1 MSTPGDLSAGRGG
14 MTARAARPVCS
25 AGDRDGRPS
34 APFRTHPQEERH
46 AMDTVKIREL
56 RGTDLQERAR
66 SGRPLALTNRG
77 SLIAVIVPV
86 TRAWVQHLVDYN
98 WSHVRQSIDE
108 GERAMAAGEPMAT
121 IDDVMALPGPGDGHA
136 RQAPE
141 LLVPVVAA
149 VIGGTVMQP
158 PETRETLER
167 LHAALNP
174 RGPDEAAAGPSVLT
188 VRIGELSAERI
199 ERAGAAGQT
208 LALTHDRELVAIVI
222 PVTQGLV
229 EFLIEQ
235 NMSRVLYNT
244 ALGEKEIL
252 SSKKMV
258 TLEDALDSAPPRPA

>member
-1 MSTPGDLSAGRGG
+1 
-14 MTARAARPVCS
+14 
-25 AGDRDGRPS
+25 
-34 APFRTHPQEERH
+34 
-46 AMDTVKIREL
+46 MDTVKIREL

-86 TRAWVQHLVDYN
+86 TRAWVEHLIDYN

-108 GERAMAAGEPMAT
+108 GERAMAAGEPMST
-121 IDDVMALPGPGDGHA
+121 IEDVMAQPADGDG
-136 RQAPE
+136 RGQQAPE

-167 LHAALNP
+167 LHALLNP
-174 RGPDEAAAGPSVLT
+174 RNPDEEPEGPSVLT
-188 VRIGELSAERI
+188 MRIGELSAERI

-222 PVTQGLV
+222 PVTRGLV

-235 NMSRVLYNT
+235 NMSRVIYNT

-252 SSKKMV
+252 NPQRML
-258 TLEDALDSAPPRPA
+258 TLDDAIRAAGPRRPA

>member
-1 MSTPGDLSAGRGG
+1 
-14 MTARAARPVCS
+14 
-25 AGDRDGRPS
+25 
-34 APFRTHPQEERH
+34 
-46 AMDTVKIREL
+46 MDTVKIREL
-56 RGTDLQERAR
+56 RGTDLQQRTR

-77 SLIAVIVPV
+77 NLIAVLVPV
-86 TRAWVQHLVDYN
+86 TRAWVEHLIDYN

-108 GERAMAAGEPMAT
+108 GERAIAAGEPMAT
-121 IDDVMALPGPGDGHA
+121 LDDVMAQPGPDDEFGQ
-136 RQAPE
+136 QAPE

-158 PETRETLER
+158 PETTETLER
-167 LHAALNP
+167 LHAVLNP
-174 RGPDEAAAGPSVLT
+174 RNPDEAPDGPSVLT
-188 VRIGELSAERI
+188 MRIGEVSAERI

-222 PVTQGLV
+222 PVTRGLV

-252 SSKKMV
+252 NSRNML
-258 TLEDALDSAPPRPA
+258 TLDDALRAAGPPRRA

>member
-1 MSTPGDLSAGRGG
+1 
-14 MTARAARPVCS
+14 
-25 AGDRDGRPS
+25 
-34 APFRTHPQEERH
+34 
-46 AMDTVKIREL
+46 MDTVKIREL
-56 RGTDLQERAR
+56 RGTDLRERSR

-77 SLIAVIVPV
+77 ALIAVIVPV
-86 TRAWVQHLVDYN
+86 TRSWVAHLIDYN

-108 GERAMAAGEPMAT
+108 GERAMAAGEPLAT
-121 IDDVMALPGPGDGHA
+121 LDDVLTQPAPGDAPGQ
-136 RQAPE
+136 QAPD

-158 PETRETLER
+158 PETTETLER
-167 LHAALNP
+167 LHAVLNP
-174 RGPDEAAAGPSVLT
+174 RNPDEATEGPSVLT
-188 VRIGELSAERI
+188 MRIGELSAERI

-222 PVTQGLV
+222 PVTRGLV

-252 SSKKMV
+252 NSRML
-258 TLEDALDSAPPRPA
+258 TLDDALRSGGAPRP

>member
-1 MSTPGDLSAGRGG
+1 
-14 MTARAARPVCS
+14 
-25 AGDRDGRPS
+25 
-34 APFRTHPQEERH
+34 
-46 AMDTVKIREL
+46 MDTVKIREL
-56 RGTDLQERAR
+56 RGTDLQQRTR

-77 SLIAVIVPV
+77 NLIAVIVPV
-86 TRAWVQHLVDYN
+86 TRAWVEHLIDYN

-121 IDDVMALPGPGDGHA
+121 IDDVLAQPAPRDA
-136 RQAPE
+136 RGQAPE

-158 PETRETLER
+158 PETTETLER
-167 LHAALNP
+167 LHAVLNP
-174 RGPDEAAAGPSVLT
+174 RNPDEATEGPSVLT
-188 VRIGELSAERI
+188 MRIGELSAERI

-208 LALTHDRELVAIVI
+208 LALTHDRQLVSIVI
-222 PVTQGLV
+222 PVTRGLV

-252 SSKKMV
+252 NSRML
-258 TLEDALDSAPPRPA
+258 TLDDALRSGSPPA

>member
-1 MSTPGDLSAGRGG
+1 
-14 MTARAARPVCS
+14 
-25 AGDRDGRPS
+25 
-34 APFRTHPQEERH
+34 
-46 AMDTVKIREL
+46 MDTVKIREL
-56 RGTDLQERAR
+56 RGTDLQKRAR

-77 SLIAVIVPV
+77 TLIAVIVPV
-86 TRAWVQHLVDYN
+86 TRAWVEHLIDYN

-121 IDDVMALPGPGDGHA
+121 NADVMAQPGPADG
-136 RQAPE
+136 RGREAPE

-167 LHAALNP
+167 LHAMLNP
-174 RGPDEAAAGPSVLT
+174 RNPDEAPDGPSVLT
-188 VRIGELSAERI
+188 MRIGELSAERI

-222 PVTQGLV
+222 PVTRGLV

-252 SSKKMV
+252 DSRKML
-258 TLEDALDSAPPRPA
+258 TLADALRSAAPPRPA

>member
-1 MSTPGDLSAGRGG
+1 
-14 MTARAARPVCS
+14 
-25 AGDRDGRPS
+25 
-34 APFRTHPQEERH
+34 
-46 AMDTVKIREL
+46 MDTVKIREL
-56 RGTDLQERAR
+56 RGTELRKRAR

-77 SLIAVIVPV
+77 SLIAVIIPV
-86 TRAWVQHLVDYN
+86 TRAWVEHLVDYN

-121 IDDVMALPGPGDGHA
+121 IDDVMALPAPGDGPAQQAAPGQH
-136 RQAPE
+136 APE

-158 PETRETLER
+158 PETTETLER
-167 LHAALNP
+167 LHAMLNP
-174 RGPDEAAAGPSVLT
+174 RNPDEAPEGPSVLT
-188 VRIGELSAERI
+188 MRIGELSAERI

-222 PVTQGLV
+222 PVTRGLV

-252 SSKKMV
+252 SSKKML
-258 TLEDALDSAPPRPA
+258 TLDDALRTPAPPRPA

>member
-1 MSTPGDLSAGRGG
+1 
-14 MTARAARPVCS
+14 
-25 AGDRDGRPS
+25 
-34 APFRTHPQEERH
+34 
-46 AMDTVKIREL
+46 MDTVKIREL

-77 SLIAVIVPV
+77 SLIAVIIPV
-86 TRAWVQHLVDYN
+86 TRAWVEHLVDYN

-108 GERAMAAGEPMAT
+108 GERAMAAGEQMAT
-121 IDDVMALPGPGDGHA
+121 IDDVMALPAPGDGNA
-136 RQAPE
+136 RHAPE

-158 PETRETLER
+158 PETRQTLER

-174 RGPDEAAAGPSVLT
+174 RNPDEAPEGPSVLT
-188 VRIGELSAERI
+188 MRIGELSAERI

-222 PVTQGLV
+222 PVTRGLV

-252 SSKKMV
+252 SSRKMV
-258 TLEDALDSAPPRPA
+258 TLEDALDAAPPRPA